1 MDRRAFL
8 RSLAGLGAVA
18 IMDDGW
24 LQLGADPPRVGA
36 FLLSG
41 LEGINR
47 HFAVRRETVPPPLL
61 RLELVDHLDYLRGL
75 VGQSLPDDLQA
86 RLLVIASDAA
96 RRVGWNSYQL
106 GYREQAR
113 ADLQLAS
120 DLAQEAYSGERWAAA
135 LVYQADIARDTD
147 PDPDVA
153 LRLAE
158 AAVMAA
164 GPHAV
169 PQLQMAVRVTRA
181 EMYAAAGEL
190 FASMVDLHAAQEIM
204 ATSGPW
210 KPGSGLVPP
219 HSQTELAAI
228 RGSCELRL
236 GSIAPTQA
244 RRAVTTLEAAFGE
257 MAPARV
263 IWRGM
268 VQANLGA
275 AYTQIGEPEQAAATL
290 VAALDLARLD
300 GARHNVDRV
309 RGIRQRLLKVDVPAV
324 RDLDQRLLAQPPA

>member
-1 MDRRAFL
+1 MMDRRDFL
-8 RSLAGLGAVA
+8 ASLAALGAVA
-18 IMDDGW
+18 VMGDGW
-24 LQLGADPPRVGA
+24 VVLAGADAPEVDAA
-36 FLLSG
+36 FLASM
-41 LEGINR
+41 ESINR
-47 HFAVRRETVPPPLL
+47 HFAAQRETVPPPLL
-61 RLELVDHLDYLRGL
+61 RQGLVDHLDYLRGVL
-75 VGQSLPDDLQA
+75 AQSLPDDVQA

-120 DLAQEAYSGERWAAA
+120 DLAQEAYNGPRWAAA
-135 LVYQADIARDTD
+135 LVYLADVARDTD
-147 PDPDVA
+147 PNPDVA

-164 GPHAV
+164 GPHAG

-190 FASMVDLHAAQEIM
+190 FASMVDLHAAQEVM

-219 HSQTELAAI
+219 HSETELAAI

-244 RRAVTTLEAAFGE
+244 RRAVTTLGAAFRE

-275 AYTQIGEPEQAAATL
+275 AYAQVGEPEQAAAAL
-290 VAALDLARLD
+290 MAALDLARQD

-324 RDLDQRLLAQPPA
+324 RDLDQRLRI